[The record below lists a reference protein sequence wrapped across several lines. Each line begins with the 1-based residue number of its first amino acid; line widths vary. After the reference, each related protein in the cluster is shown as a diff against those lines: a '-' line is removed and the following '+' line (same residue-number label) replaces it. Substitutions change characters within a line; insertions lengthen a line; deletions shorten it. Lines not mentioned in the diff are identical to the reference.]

1 MSGVPGA
8 NVQQVAMG
16 GSQPGAD
23 GSLKHKLKKGLL
35 VQISMN
41 QRLATLEGRAG
52 ISVFLA
58 RNPGFIVFL
67 APKARKSRHF
77 LHRDKSA

>member
-23 GSLKHKLKKGLL
+23 GSLKHKLNKGLL

-41 QRLATLEGRAG
+41 QSLASLEG
-52 ISVFLA
+52 VQVQ
-58 RNPGFIVFL
+58 N
-67 APKARKSRHF
+67 
-77 LHRDKSA
+77 